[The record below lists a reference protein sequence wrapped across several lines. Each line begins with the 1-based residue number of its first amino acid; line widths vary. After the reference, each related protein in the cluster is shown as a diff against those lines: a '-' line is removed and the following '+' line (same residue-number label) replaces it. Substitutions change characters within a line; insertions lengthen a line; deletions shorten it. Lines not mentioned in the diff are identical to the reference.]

1 MFILILGPPG
11 AGKGTQ
17 GEILARRLGVPKIA
31 TGDLLRE
38 AVRANSPVGRRAKD
52 YMDRGELVP
61 DDVIVRL
68 VEEHLNRNDAASGAV
83 FDGFPRTIAQAEAV
97 DQLLYGRDA
106 RLSHVLLFDVPEEE
120 IERRLLRRSSL
131 EGRSDDDLPTI
142 RRRLSVY
149 QQSTAPL
156 VAYYG
161 KRGAVHRVR
170 GVGTVD
176 EVAEQVR
183 HIVGR

>member
-1 MFILILGPPG
+1 MFVLILGPPG

-17 GEILARRLGVPKIA
+17 GEILAKRLGVPKIA

-38 AVRANSPVGRRAKD
+38 AVRAGTPMGRRAKE

-61 DDVIVRL
+61 DDVILRL
-68 VEEHLNRNDAASGAV
+68 VEDHLGRKDAEAGAI

-97 DQLLYGRDA
+97 DELLYGRGA

-131 EGRSDDDLPTI
+131 EGRTDDDLPTI

-149 QQSTAPL
+149 QRSTAPL

-161 KRGAVHRVR
+161 KRGAVHRVP
-170 GVGTVD
+170 GTGTVD

>member
-1 MFILILGPPG
+1 MFVLILGPPG

-17 GEILARRLGVPKIA
+17 GEILAGRLGVPKIA

-38 AVRANSPVGRRAKD
+38 AVRAGSQVGRRVKD

-68 VEEHLNRNDAASGAV
+68 VEEHLNREDAATGAI

-97 DQLLYGRDA
+97 DQLLNGRGA

-120 IERRLLRRSSL
+120 IERRLLRRSAL
-131 EGRSDDDLPTI
+131 GGRTDDDLPTI

-161 KRGAVHRVR
+161 KRGAVHRVP
-170 GVGTVD
+170 GMGTVE
-176 EVAEQVR
+176 EVAEHVR